1 MSNKVY
7 FITNRKVDQ
16 SQSMEKWIYLDDRLH
31 IGESEIEKYNNNYY
45 KIKDGTLD
53 FYMYS
58 GSQFLNQV
66 FKKFIS
72 DSVIIYFHGFDV
84 SFESA
89 LCNVYKLQKRLNE
102 NDYFPDIVVFSFPS
116 NGKLNA
122 EDYLLDQDDAKKSGQ
137 AVSFLLNYLEEN
149 NICGGKPV
157 INLILHSM
165 GNFVLQHGFNQYKKD
180 NSFNRIFQNI
190 CMVAADVNYDVFEND
205 FSDLNKISN
214 NVSVFY
220 NEKDWVLGYSN
231 HAILKNLPRLG
242 KVGPKNKDI
251 LPERVELINV
261 TDKIKEDQH
270 GYLTNGDNPEFL
282 KELVKVLIA

>member
-16 SQSMEKWIYLDDRLH
+16 SQLMEKWIYLDDRLH
-31 IGESEIEKYNNNYY
+31 IGEAEIIKEFNNY

-58 GSQFLNQV
+58 GSQFLNQI
-66 FKKFIS
+66 FKKFTS
-72 DSVIIYFHGFDV
+72 DSVVIYFHGFDV

-89 LCNVYKLQKRLNE
+89 LCSVSKLQKRLNE
-102 NDYFPDIVVFSFPS
+102 NNYFPDIVVFSFPS

-122 EDYLLDQDDAKKSGQ
+122 EDYLLDQDDARKSGQ

-149 NICGGKPV
+149 NISGGKPV

-165 GNFVLQHGFNQYKKD
+165 GNFVLQYGFNQYKKD
-180 NSFNRIFQNI
+180 NSFNRIFKNI
-190 CMVAADVNYDVFEND
+190 CMVASDVNYDVFEND

-251 LPERVELINV
+251 ILPGRVELINV

-282 KELVKVLIA
+282 KELIKVLTA